1 MQISAESVLA
11 LAPDAASAKAANGLT
26 KPGQWPLLG
35 ANEAAVW
42 GECQGSSRY
51 QTQVDLSGPSFR
63 CSCPSRKFP
72 CKHGLALLLLWA
84 KSPALFQTG
93 PSPAWVSEWL
103 ASRTERSQKKE
114 EKQREKA
121 AEKAADPN
129 AAEAAL
135 KTAQKRWARIDKGVA
150 ELQQWLLDQAA
161 QGLGHL
167 TPDSQDAWDA
177 MAARLVDA
185 QAPGLAQRLRYAA
198 ATLFDGPHWPENVLR
213 RLGLLQLACD
223 AVARRTALGEGA
235 IADVRAL
242 LGWPLDKDA
251 VLAQASPVRD
261 QWQVMGVIQEE
272 REGGLLERRVWLHGL
287 HTGQRALVLDHA
299 FAGRAFEQAWMCPAT
314 VDAALAFYPSAAPL
328 RALVAGAGSEA
339 DAAPAAQGAG
349 TSTPAQEWHAVARRM
364 ADNPWGFLHPLRC
377 HDATMAHDADHFYLH
392 WGTAVLPLQLRQA
405 DGWTLLALGAG
416 HALTVQGEW
425 DGQALRPLSAHSP
438 EGVWIW
444 SPA

>member
-1 MQISAESVLA
+1 M
-11 LAPDAASAKAANGLT
+11 
-26 KPGQWPLLG
+26 
-35 ANEAAVW
+35 
-42 GECQGSSRY
+42 
-51 QTQVDLSGPSFR
+51 
-63 CSCPSRKFP
+63 
-72 CKHGLALLLLWA
+72 
-84 KSPALFQTG
+84 
-93 PSPAWVSEWL
+93 
-103 ASRTERSQKKE
+103 
-114 EKQREKA
+114 
-121 AEKAADPN
+121 
-129 AAEAAL
+129 
-135 KTAQKRWARIDKGVA
+135 
-150 ELQQWLLDQAA
+150 
-161 QGLGHL
+161 
-167 TPDSQDAWDA
+167 
-177 MAARLVDA
+177 
-185 QAPGLAQRLRYAA
+185 
-198 ATLFDGPHWPENVLR
+198 LR

-272 REGGLLERRVWLHGL
+272 REGGLMERRVWLHGL